1 MDRRHSPFCF
11 SQLISAA
18 QYIDKARNIP
28 DTCLISDE
36 SSGDSF
42 VTKGVLGQSTTCS
55 IASTSSL
62 GCLSDRSSSIP
73 SPQHFQTPP
82 PEYSRRHR
90 PYPSVTSARQSRDH
104 RMVRKGKR
112 ISQRHAERYFFLSPA
127 LNETLPRNAQ
137 FVMSSLENTSALH
150 QQFENIAE
158 KLYVMA
164 CKIIAIR
171 NCFSFSLIAAHN
183 ELEKTRRANL
193 RGYLDNLKDIV
204 PSSSDNARN
213 TTLSLLTRARDYILE
228 LDKLVKS
235 AEERKKQLEKR
246 HSALR
251 LVLEG
256 LHPEKILIQE
266 SRSESA
272 STISAID
279 DNDYGTLSSSAS
291 SSSSLTFSDNTSC
304 LDFGSK
310 LSVSSSNSSLVSSPI
325 HPYPPFDP
333 YLNGLLPALPLCYP
347 RISMYPYLDV
357 QPL

>member
-18 QYIDKARNIP
+18 QYIEKARNVP
-28 DTCLISDE
+28 DTTCLISDE

-73 SPQHFQTPP
+73 SPRHFQTPP

-90 PYPSVTSARQSRDH
+90 PYPSISNARHSR
-104 RMVRKGKR
+104 
-112 ISQRHAERYFFLSPA
+112 
-127 LNETLPRNAQ
+127 
-137 FVMSSLENTSALH
+137 
-150 QQFENIAE
+150 
-158 KLYVMA
+158 
-164 CKIIAIR
+164 
-171 NCFSFSLIAAHN
+171 AAHN

-204 PSSSDNARN
+204 PPSSDNARN

-228 LDKLVKS
+228 LDRLVKN
-235 AEERKKQLEKR
+235 AEDRKQQLEKH

-251 LVLEG
+251 LMLEG
-256 LHPEKILIQE
+256 LHPEKALLTQE

-272 STISAID
+272 STISAVD
-279 DNDYGTLSSSAS
+279 DSDYGPLSSSAS

-304 LDFGSK
+304 FDFGSK
-310 LSVSSSNSSLVSSPI
+310 LSVSSDNSSLVSSPVQS
-325 HPYPPFDP
+325 YPPFDP

>member
-18 QYIDKARNIP
+18 QYIEKARNVP
-28 DTCLISDE
+28 DTCLTSDE

-73 SPQHFQTPP
+73 SPRHFQTPP

-90 PYPSVTSARQSRDH
+90 PYPSVSSARHSR
-104 RMVRKGKR
+104 
-112 ISQRHAERYFFLSPA
+112 
-127 LNETLPRNAQ
+127 
-137 FVMSSLENTSALH
+137 
-150 QQFENIAE
+150 
-158 KLYVMA
+158 
-164 CKIIAIR
+164 
-171 NCFSFSLIAAHN
+171 AAHN

-235 AEERKKQLEKR
+235 AEERKRQLEKR
-246 HSALR
+246 HSALQ
-251 LVLEG
+251 VMLEG
-256 LHPEKILIQE
+256 LNPEKRVTQE

-272 STISAID
+272 STISAVD
-279 DNDYGTLSSSAS
+279 DNDYGILSSSAS

-310 LSVSSSNSSLVSSPI
+310 LSVSSSNSSLVSSPVQ
-325 HPYPPFDP
+325 PYPPFDP

>member
-18 QYIDKARNIP
+18 QYIEKARSVP

-55 IASTSSL
+55 VASTSSL
-62 GCLSDRSSSIP
+62 GCSSDRSSSIP
-73 SPQHFQTPP
+73 SPRHFPTPP

-90 PYPSVTSARQSRDH
+90 PYPSVTSARHSRH
-104 RMVRKGKR
+104 
-112 ISQRHAERYFFLSPA
+112 IHLSGHIRR
-127 LNETLPRNAQ
+127 LNDCTIRLTPHVEDPLAIDRNP
-137 FVMSSLENTSALH
+137 
-150 QQFENIAE
+150 
-158 KLYVMA
+158 K
-164 CKIIAIR
+164 
-171 NCFSFSLIAAHN
+171 AAHN

-204 PSSSDNARN
+204 PPSSDNARN

-228 LDKLVKS
+228 LDRLVKN
-235 AEERKKQLEKR
+235 AEEQKHQLEKR
-246 HSALR
+246 HSTLQ
-251 LVLEG
+251 LMLEG
-256 LHPEKILIQE
+256 LHHEKGLTLE

-272 STISAID
+272 STVSAVD
-279 DNDYGTLSSSAS
+279 DNEYGILSSSAS
-291 SSSSLTFSDNTSC
+291 SSSSLAFSDNTSC
-304 LDFGSK
+304 IDFGSK
-310 LSVSSSNSSLVSSPI
+310 LSVSSSSSSLVSSPV

>member
-18 QYIDKARNIP
+18 QYIEKARNVP

-73 SPQHFQTPP
+73 SPRHFQTPP
-82 PEYSRRHR
+82 PDSRRHR
-90 PYPSVTSARQSRDH
+90 PYPSVSSARHSR
-104 RMVRKGKR
+104 
-112 ISQRHAERYFFLSPA
+112 
-127 LNETLPRNAQ
+127 
-137 FVMSSLENTSALH
+137 
-150 QQFENIAE
+150 
-158 KLYVMA
+158 
-164 CKIIAIR
+164 
-171 NCFSFSLIAAHN
+171 AAHN

-213 TTLSLLTRARDYILE
+213 TTLSLLTRARDYIVE
-228 LDKLVKS
+228 LDELVKS
-235 AEERKKQLEKR
+235 AEERRRQLEKR
-246 HSALR
+246 HLALQ
-251 LVLEG
+251 LMLEG
-256 LHPEKILIQE
+256 LHPEKMLTQE
-266 SRSESA
+266 SRSGSA
-272 STISAID
+272 STISAVD
-279 DNDYGTLSSSAS
+279 DNDYSTLSSSAS
-291 SSSSLTFSDNTSC
+291 SSSSLTLSDNTSC
-304 LDFGSK
+304 LDFCSK